1 MTEPAAVSPAA
12 LADTVRTWVRA
23 WTVSR
28 ELDPPLAHGSG
39 WRVEVGLPEQRRRH
53 VFPALG
59 DELRAL
65 GADVHEPW
73 CFLKCLATVDALRT
87 ALPVRWRVQPQ
98 SAMMVFEGDPPT
110 APALPAGYALAVPA
124 DAQVPHVRVLAA
136 DGGLAADGRV
146 VMLGDEAII
155 DRIGT
160 DAAHRRRGLGTAV
173 MCALHAIA
181 RERGARRGLLVATQ
195 QGRALYETLGWR
207 TIAPYASAVVAAEA

>member
-1 MTEPAAVSPAA
+1 MTEPAFAPPSD

-28 ELDPPLAHGSG
+28 ELDPPRAHGSG

-59 DELRAL
+59 EDLRTL
-65 GADVHEPW
+65 GADVREPW
-73 CFLKCLATVDALRT
+73 CFLKCLTTVDALRA
-87 ALPVRWRVQPQ
+87 ALPARWSLQPQ
-98 SAMMVFEGDPPT
+98 SAMMVFEGAPP
-110 APALPAGYALAVPA
+110 APPALPAGYTLDVPVEA
-124 DAQVPHVRVLAA
+124 PVPHVRVLAA
-136 DGGLAADGRV
+136 DGALAADGRV
-146 VMLGDEAII
+146 VMVGDEAII

-195 QGRALYETLGWR
+195 QGQALYETLGWR
-207 TIAPYASAVVAAEA
+207 AIAPYASAVVAAEA